1 MSLFGDAIS
10 WLGDKANW
18 RGGDGILH
26 LAYLHLQIAGL
37 SLLIALAI
45 GLPIGIALGHWRR
58 GGPVVSLV
66 AIVSRAVPTLG
77 LLYILAA
84 LPSFGVS
91 TKTAVISLTVFA
103 IPPILTNAW
112 AGVSAV
118 EPEAVEAA
126 RGLGMSGRQILTQ
139 VELPLAVPLLGA
151 GIRSSALQTFAT
163 ATVASY
169 VGTSTLGTLIQLG
182 QGAQAQ
188 NEVLGAAIAIG
199 VLALLI
205 DFVFAV
211 IQYAFTPVPLR
222 KQRTR
227 RLRRQRQNIPEIA

>member
-1 MSLFGDAIS
+1 VNLFRQAID
-10 WLGDKANW
+10 WLGDRANW
-18 RGGDGILH
+18 RGDQGIIH
-26 LAYLHLQIAGL
+26 LAWLHLQIAGL
-37 SLLIALAI
+37 SVLIALAI

-58 GGPVVSLV
+58 GGPFVSLL
-66 AIVSRAVPTLG
+66 AILTRAVPTLG

-84 LPSFGVS
+84 LPAFGVS
-91 TKTAVISLTVFA
+91 TKTAVIALTVFA

-112 AGVSAV
+112 AGVSSV

-126 RGLGMSGRQILTQ
+126 RGSGMSGRQILLR
-139 VELPLAVPLLGA
+139 VELPLAIPLLGA

-169 VGTSTLGTLIQLG
+169 VGTATLGTLIQLG
-182 QGAQAQ
+182 QGAQEQ

-205 DFVFAV
+205 DFVLAS
-211 IQYAFTPVPLR
+211 IQRALTPVPLR
-222 KQRTR
+222 KRPGR
-227 RLRRQRQNIPEIA
+227 RFRQRRSVPEVA